1 MRLIVN
7 GEMIGG
13 CMIGRLGVYRTVYFV
28 YGSVRLVFSYFLFCV
43 RCFCFQISP
52 FSCFSSFFMQSVFFH
67 GINRVLQIISGKKLR
82 LKIGLSTS
90 MKWKMVSPIAPAN
103 CINLSRRPGK
113 KQTGQK
119 LPGIRLS
126 RYSKIKEI
134 QSGEKFFAREKK
146 HYNCVN
152 DCTDGL

>member
-1 MRLIVN
+1 MRLIDN

-82 LKIGLSTS
+82 RMLHFPSIDCFLNFQ
-90 MKWKMVSPIAPAN
+90 KWKYLICWDKISCRAPN
-103 CINLSRRPGK
+103 YLQLPLYLDTVLNSKYCKSRSEG
-113 KQTGQK
+113 
-119 LPGIRLS
+119 
-126 RYSKIKEI
+126 
-134 QSGEKFFAREKK
+134 RESEA
-146 HYNCVN
+146 
-152 DCTDGL
+152 DRRQ